1 MESVVR
7 WATPTTRARA
17 GLLVAVAALSAL
29 SALALAPTLAV
40 GFEADDRV
48 DAVDNPAAR
57 PSTFVAA
64 LGTTNRPLVKA
75 TYALQRL
82 AGGDAARAYHAVNLV
97 LHLACAVAVFFWLR
111 RVLAWRR
118 PATATP
124 IAWLLAALWSVHP
137 AAVETVAPVVGRSVL
152 LSTLALVAALL
163 VATRPRLP
171 GGPAMAAA
179 GGLAAAAVAARET
192 ALVLPALALLW
203 QVTAGALEGRRRA
216 FVRQLPLLAGGLAGA
231 LVVAASARHRELL
244 AFSLATRA
252 PLDALRGNVVAVPRL
267 LALWFAPGRLSVDPA
282 QPLDL
287 PWSAPAVWRSA
298 LALLLLAAAAVALR
312 RAAPRAALALG
323 WTLLALAP
331 SNSVVWRLD
340 PVAPRALY
348 LASIGIVLG
357 GALMLEAV
365 VASLGAASRH
375 ATRWPVALRAGVVG
389 LVLALVPVAAAAHA
403 RAVLW
408 TSPLRLWADAALK
421 APETSRPWLGLG
433 LALMNEGR
441 LDEAALALERARRL
455 DPEESRVHC
464 VLEALR
470 VRRSQPATERRLPP

>member
-1 MESVVR
+1 
-7 WATPTTRARA
+7 
-17 GLLVAVAALSAL
+17 LLVAVAALAAL

-171 GGPAMAAA
+171 GSPAMAAA
-179 GGLAAAAVAARET
+179 GGLAAAA
-192 ALVLPALALLW
+192 
-203 QVTAGALEGRRRA
+203 
-216 FVRQLPLLAGGLAGA
+216 
-231 LVVAASARHRELL
+231 AS
-244 AFSLATRA
+244 S
-252 PLDALRGNVVAVPRL
+252 
-267 LALWFAPGRLSVDPA
+267 S
-282 QPLDL
+282 
-287 PWSAPAVWRSA
+287 
-298 LALLLLAAAAVALR
+298 LAAAAL
-312 RAAPRAALALG
+312 
-323 WTLLALAP
+323 T
-331 SNSVVWRLD
+331 
-340 PVAPRALY
+340 
-348 LASIGIVLG
+348 
-357 GALMLEAV
+357 
-365 VASLGAASRH
+365 
-375 ATRWPVALRAGVVG
+375 
-389 LVLALVPVAAAAHA
+389 
-403 RAVLW
+403 
-408 TSPLRLWADAALK
+408 
-421 APETSRPWLGLG
+421 
-433 LALMNEGR
+433 
-441 LDEAALALERARRL
+441 
-455 DPEESRVHC
+455 
-464 VLEALR
+464 
-470 VRRSQPATERRLPP
+470 PP